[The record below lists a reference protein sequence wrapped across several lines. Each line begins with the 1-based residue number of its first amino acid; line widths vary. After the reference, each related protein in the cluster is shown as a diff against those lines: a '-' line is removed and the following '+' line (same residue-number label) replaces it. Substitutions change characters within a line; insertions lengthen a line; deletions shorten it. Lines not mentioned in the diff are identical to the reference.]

1 MNRRRFLLLSG
12 AAALP
17 LSATAQPR
25 KIPRVGLLMLGTPD
39 PSRFVREFREA
50 LRELNYD
57 EGRSITLEIRNASGA
72 HARLASYASE
82 LAALKVDVIVGF
94 QTPAV
99 AAAKAATTTIP
110 IVMCPA
116 ADPIGTGFVKSFA
129 RPGGNITG
137 MTTLTADLAGKNLEL
152 IREAV
157 PAARR
162 VGVLGNA
169 LDPFHKPFLAHVA
182 SAAPMLNFELKVVLV
197 QGADDFERAFTEIA
211 GSGVEAVLVQPSL
224 PRELAAE
231 AALKSRLP
239 LLAPQVEFALSGALM
254 GYGADA
260 GEVNRKAAGFVDK
273 IIKGR
278 TPADLPVELSTKFLL
293 VVNLKTAKALG
304 LALPPSLLMRADQII
319 E

>member
-12 AAALP
+12 AAAFP
-17 LSATAQPR
+17 LSAAAQPG
-25 KIPRVGLLMLGTPD
+25 KIPRVGMLMLGTPD
-39 PSRFVREFREA
+39 PSRFVREFREG

-57 EGRSITLEIRNASGA
+57 EGRNITLEIRNANGSPA
-72 HARLASYASE
+72 LLASYASE
-82 LAALKVDVIVGF
+82 LVALKVDVIVSF

-116 ADPIGTGFVKSFA
+116 ADPIGRGFVESFA

-137 MTTLTADLAGKNLEL
+137 MTTPTADLAGKNFEL

-157 PAARR
+157 PTAHR
-162 VGVLGNA
+162 VAVLGNA
-169 LDPFHKPFLAHVA
+169 LDPFHKPFLAYVA
-182 SAAPMLNFELKVVLV
+182 SAARTLNFEIKVALV
-197 QGADDFERAFTEIA
+197 QGANDFERAFTEIA

-224 PRELAAE
+224 PRELAAQ
-231 AALKSRLP
+231 AALKNRLP
-239 LLAPQVEFALSGALM
+239 LLAPSVEFALAGALM
-254 GYGADA
+254 AYAADN

-273 IIKGR
+273 IMKGR
-278 TPADLPVELSTKFLL
+278 SPADLPVELSTKFLL
-293 VVNLKTAKALG
+293 VVNLKTANALG
-304 LALPPSLLMRADQII
+304 LTLPPTLLMRADQVI